1 MKHKNVRIGRSR
13 FYVFGRGGRM
23 MECLGC
29 KLANEEEI
37 IYKVY
42 EDDYVTCF
50 LDHAPFYPGHTLIVP
65 KKHVLEVD
73 ELDDVVAKSIMDA
86 SKLIAKAIK
95 TLYKPDGITICQN
108 GGIFNELTH
117 YHMHVVPRYKERS
130 FAEFY
135 TVQPGEQQN
144 HNFEETMNLLKEAI
158 EKIIHSEK
166 V

>member
-1 MKHKNVRIGRSR
+1 
-13 FYVFGRGGRM
+13 

-37 IYKVY
+37 IYKIY

-50 LDHAPFYPGHTLIVP
+50 LDHEPFYSGHTLIVP
-65 KKHVLEVD
+65 KRHVVEVH

-95 TLYKPDGITICQN
+95 VLYEPDGITICQN

-135 TVQPGEQQN
+135 TVQSGEKKN
-144 HNFEETMNLLKEAI
+144 YNFEETQNLLKEAI
-158 EKIIHSEK
+158 EQILLTKK
-166 V
+166 A

>member
-1 MKHKNVRIGRSR
+1 MRIRLSR
-13 FYVFGRGGRM
+13 FSVLERGESM

-29 KLANEEEI
+29 KLANEEEK

-65 KKHVLEVD
+65 KQHIVEVD
-73 ELDDVVAKSIMDA
+73 ELNDVVAKSVMDA

-95 TLYKPDGITICQN
+95 SLYKPEGITVCQN

-135 TVQPGEQQN
+135 TVQLGKKKN
-144 HNFEETMNLLKEAI
+144 YNLEETKHLLQEAI
-158 EKIIHSEK
+158 EKLGFSLF
-166 V
+166 

>member
-1 MKHKNVRIGRSR
+1 
-13 FYVFGRGGRM
+13 

-37 IYKVY
+37 IYIIY

-50 LDHAPFYPGHTLIVP
+50 LDHEPFYTGHTLIVP
-65 KKHVLEVD
+65 KQHVVEVD
-73 ELDDVVAKSIMDA
+73 ELDDVVAKSVMDA

-95 TLYKPDGITICQN
+95 IVYKPDGITVCQN
-108 GGIFNELTH
+108 GGVFNELTH

-135 TVQPGEQQN
+135 MVQPAEKQN
-144 HNFEETMNLLKEAI
+144 HNLEETKNLLKEAI
-158 EKIIHSEK
+158 EHMLLTEK
-166 V
+166 A

>member
-1 MKHKNVRIGRSR
+1 MK
-13 FYVFGRGGRM
+13 
-23 MECLGC
+23 CLGC
-29 KLANEEEI
+29 KLANEEEM

-50 LDHAPFYPGHTLIVP
+50 LDHEPFYPGHTLIVP
-65 KKHVLEVD
+65 KQHVLEVD
-73 ELDDVVAKSIMDA
+73 ELDDIVAKSIMDA
-86 SKLIAKAIK
+86 SKIIAKAIK
-95 TLYKPDGITICQN
+95 VLYKLDGITICQN

-135 TVQPGEQQN
+135 AVQPGDKKN
-144 HNFEETMNLLKEAI
+144 HNLEETKNLLKEAI
-158 EKIIHSEK
+158 EQILHIEK

>member
-1 MKHKNVRIGRSR
+1 MRIGRSR
-13 FYVFGRGGRM
+13 FYVFDRGGSM

-42 EDDYVTCF
+42 EDEYVTCF
-50 LDHAPFYPGHTLIVP
+50 LDHVPFYPGHTLIVP
-65 KKHVLEVD
+65 KQHVLEVD
-73 ELDDVVAKSIMDA
+73 ELDDCVAKAIMDA
-86 SKLIAKAIK
+86 SKLISKAIK
-95 TLYKPDGITICQN
+95 ALYQPDGITICQN

-144 HNFEETMNLLKEAI
+144 HNFEETKSLLKEAI

-166 V
+166 A

>member
-1 MKHKNVRIGRSR
+1 
-13 FYVFGRGGRM
+13 

-37 IYKVY
+37 IYKIY

-50 LDHAPFYPGHTLIVP
+50 LDHEPFYSGHTLIVP
-65 KKHVLEVD
+65 KQHVVEVD
-73 ELDDVVAKSIMDA
+73 ELGDVVAKSIMDA

-95 TLYKPDGITICQN
+95 ALYEPDGITICQN

-135 TVQPGEQQN
+135 MVQLGEKKN
-144 HNFEETMNLLKEAI
+144 HNFEETKHLLRESI
-158 EKIIHSEK
+158 EKILLTK
-166 V
+166 KA

>member
-1 MKHKNVRIGRSR
+1 M
-13 FYVFGRGGRM
+13 FLERGESVVG
-23 MECLGC
+23 CLGC
-29 KLANEEEI
+29 KLANEEKK

-65 KKHVLEVD
+65 KQHVVEVD
-73 ELDDVVAKSIMDA
+73 ELDDVVARSIMDA

-95 TLYKPDGITICQN
+95 ALYKPDGITVCQN
-108 GGIFNELTH
+108 GGVFNELTH

-135 TVQPGEQQN
+135 TVQSGEKKN
-144 HNFEETMNLLKEAI
+144 HNLEEIKTLLKEGI
-158 EKIIHSEK
+158 EQVLLTEK
-166 V
+166 A

>member
-1 MKHKNVRIGRSR
+1 
-13 FYVFGRGGRM
+13 

-29 KLANEEEI
+29 KLADGEEI
-37 IYKVY
+37 IYKIY

-65 KKHVLEVD
+65 KQHVVEVD
-73 ELDDVVAKSIMDA
+73 ELNDVVAKSVMDA

-95 TLYKPDGITICQN
+95 IVYKPDGVTVCQN
-108 GGIFNELTH
+108 GGVFNELTH

-135 TVQPGEQQN
+135 MVQPAEKQN
-144 HNFEETMNLLKEAI
+144 HNLEETKNLLKEAI
-158 EKIIHSEK
+158 EHMLLTEK
-166 V
+166 A

>member
-1 MKHKNVRIGRSR
+1 
-13 FYVFGRGGRM
+13 

-37 IYKVY
+37 IYKIY

-50 LDHAPFYPGHTLIVP
+50 LDHEPFYLGHTLIVP
-65 KKHVLEVD
+65 KQHVVEVD
-73 ELDDVVAKSIMDA
+73 ELEDCVAQAIMDA
-86 SKLIAKAIK
+86 SKLISKAIK
-95 TLYKPDGITICQN
+95 LLYKPDGVTICQN

-144 HNFEETMNLLKEAI
+144 HNLEETKNLLKEAI
-158 EKIIHSEK
+158 EQILLTEK
-166 V
+166 A

>member
-13 FYVFGRGGRM
+13 FYVFGRGGSM

-50 LDHAPFYPGHTLIVP
+50 LDHAPFYAGHTLIAP
-65 KKHVLEVD
+65 KQHVVEVD
-73 ELDDVVAKSIMDA
+73 GLDDCVAKAIMDA
-86 SKLIAKAIK
+86 SKLISKAIK
-95 TLYKPDGITICQN
+95 LLYKPDGVTICQN

-135 TVQPGEQQN
+135 TVQPGERKN
-144 HNFEETMNLLKEAI
+144 YNFEETQNLLKEAI
-158 EKIIHSEK
+158 EQMLLTEEA
-166 V
+166 

>member
-65 KKHVLEVD
+65 KQHVLEVD

-95 TLYKPDGITICQN
+95 ALYKPDGITICPA
-108 GGIFNELTH
+108 LTGSKI
-117 YHMHVVPRYKERS
+117 PFLKIQRKQRS
-130 FAEFY
+130 
-135 TVQPGEQQN
+135 
-144 HNFEETMNLLKEAI
+144 
-158 EKIIHSEK
+158 
-166 V
+166 

>member
-1 MKHKNVRIGRSR
+1 MRIGRSR
-13 FYVFGRGGRM
+13 FYVFSRGGSM

-50 LDHAPFYPGHTLIVP
+50 LDHVPFYAGHTLIVP
-65 KKHVLEVD
+65 KQHVLEVD
-73 ELDDVVAKSIMDA
+73 ELDDCVAKAIMDA
-86 SKLIAKAIK
+86 SKLISKAIK
-95 TLYKPDGITICQN
+95 LLYKPDGVTICQN

-135 TVQPGEQQN
+135 TVQSGEKKN
-144 HNFEETMNLLKEAI
+144 YNFEETQNWLKEAI
-158 EKIIHSEK
+158 EQILLTKK
-166 V
+166 A

>member
-13 FYVFGRGGRM
+13 FYVFGRGRRM

-50 LDHAPFYPGHTLIVP
+50 LDHAPFYTGHTLIVP
-65 KKHVLEVD
+65 KH
-73 ELDDVVAKSIMDA
+73 ELDDCVAKAIMDA
-86 SKLIAKAIK
+86 SKLISKAIK
-95 TLYKPDGITICQN
+95 LLYKPDGITICQN

-135 TVQPGEQQN
+135 TVQSGEKKN
-144 HNFEETMNLLKEAI
+144 YNFEETQNLLKEAI
-158 EKIIHSEK
+158 AQIIHSEK
-166 V
+166 A

>member
-1 MKHKNVRIGRSR
+1 MKHKNVRAVFLR
-13 FYVFGRGGRM
+13 FYVLEREESV

-29 KLANEEEI
+29 KLASEEEN

-50 LDHAPFYPGHTLIVP
+50 LDHEPFYPGHTLIVP
-65 KKHVLEVD
+65 KQHVVEVD

-95 TLYKPDGITICQN
+95 LLYKPDGITICQN

-135 TVQPGEQQN
+135 MVQLGEKKN
-144 HNFEETMNLLKEAI
+144 YNLEETKHLLQESI
-158 EKIIHSEK
+158 EKILITEK
-166 V
+166 A

>member
-1 MKHKNVRIGRSR
+1 
-13 FYVFGRGGRM
+13 

-37 IYKVY
+37 IYRIY

-50 LDHAPFYPGHTLIVP
+50 LDHEPFYPGHTLIVP
-65 KKHVLEVD
+65 KQHVVEVD
-73 ELDDVVAKSIMDA
+73 ELDDIVAKSIMDA

-95 TLYKPDGITICQN
+95 LLYKPDGVTICQN

-117 YHMHVVPRYKERS
+117 YNMHVVPRYKERS

-135 TVQPGEQQN
+135 TVELGEKKN
-144 HNFEETMNLLKEAI
+144 YNLEETKHLLQEAI
-158 EKIIHSEK
+158 EQMLFTEK
-166 V
+166 A